1 MIPVQLWNAS
11 VTLIKNKDVI
21 TISQLSL
28 RAWKYNENNVCSGTP
43 LYVDMYYIR
52 ENAFSCFN
60 FNTESTSVKGRHKG

>member
-28 RAWKYNENNVCSGTP
+28 RARKYNENNVCSGT
-43 LYVDMYYIR
+43 LCRYTIY
-52 ENAFSCFN
+52 
-60 FNTESTSVKGRHKG
+60 T